1 MSYKAVFAIGA
12 AYDLEIDVTTDFL
25 RFLCGDTDTEVYVEQ
40 PHDSTGRASLL
51 YSRVLPWNENLS

>member
-40 PHDSTGRASLL
+40 PST
-51 YSRVLPWNENLS
+51 